1 MVVLIIDAAIDFDDF
16 SDGRVTNEDFFGE
29 NVSGGSVAFLGISIL
44 ITLVLLVIN
53 IVFLCQ
59 RSNESEN
66 RFGPPPPPK
75 MV

>member
-1 MVVLIIDAAIDFDDF
+1 M
-16 SDGRVTNEDFFGE
+16 NEDFFGE

-66 RFGPPPPPK
+66 RFGPPPPPR
-75 MV
+75 ML

>member
-1 MVVLIIDAAIDFDDF
+1 MVLIIDAAIDFDDF
-16 SDGRVTNEDFFGE
+16 SDGRVMNEDFFGE

-66 RFGPPPPPK
+66 RFGPPPPPR
-75 MV
+75 ML